1 MEDDDDDDDERSEWT
16 RKKRVSV
23 VRVKRKRGTEPS
35 ADVLFLVG
43 EEGEMRDDD
52 DERAKKRRHGRSR
65 SSGKQTQKGR
75 DGTKRDQEL
84 AAQLDAVLG
93 GGSQALPSYR
103 QNQMER
109 QQQETKTKTVTPLGT
124 RKNVL
129 RKFVRLTREAV
140 EQKDARDA
148 EKVKNIAGEQKGRRG
163 EGGGGGAGGAASS
176 RVEEGSIAAAAKK
189 NTARKA
195 TKRTYEEVKVMG
207 DEENTKNWKR
217 EHAEEQKKKKCS
229 NDGIEDDAFECY

>member
-1 MEDDDDDDDERSEWT
+1 MEDDDDDNEEEDRNGRE
-16 RKKRVSV
+16 KKRVSV

-43 EEGEMRDDD
+43 EEGEMRDDDD

-109 QQQETKTKTVTPLGT
+109 QQQETKTKTGDAARAT

-148 EKVKNIAGEQKGRRG
+148 EKVKTLLENRR
-163 EGGGGGAGGAASS
+163 E
-176 RVEEGSIAAAAKK
+176 
-189 NTARKA
+189 
-195 TKRTYEEVKVMG
+195 
-207 DEENTKNWKR
+207 
-217 EHAEEQKKKKCS
+217 
-229 NDGIEDDAFECY
+229 

>member
-1 MEDDDDDDDERSEWT
+1 MEDDDDEEEEDRNGRE
-16 RKKRVSV
+16 KKRVSL

-52 DERAKKRRHGRSR
+52 DDERAKKRRRR

-109 QQQETKTKTVTPLGT
+109 QQQETKTKTGDAARAT

-148 EKVKNIAGEQKGRRG
+148 EKVKTLLENRREGGGEG
-163 EGGGGGAGGAASS
+163 GGGGGAGGASSS
-176 RVEEGSIAAAAKK
+176 RVEEGSTAAAAKK
-189 NTARKA
+189 NRLSS
-195 TKRTYEEVKVMG
+195 R
-207 DEENTKNWKR
+207 
-217 EHAEEQKKKKCS
+217 
-229 NDGIEDDAFECY
+229 